1 MFCHAGCILHSWTF
15 DHMSKTPR
23 TDAATIRIETPGF
36 SGDIVFPGSAKHL
49 ETDLNAAHAQ
59 ISALREALEETIQ
72 YIERVAPIP
81 SHKGPCGPES
91 QCDMECL
98 AASSCAG
105 FIAEMQAALSTPPPP
120 VVPLEDVRP
129 LVEALMK
136 LHQNGHGED
145 CDYLNLTGAACSCG
159 AESAEAAIATFT
171 AKHPLP

>member
-1 MFCHAGCILHSWTF
+1 
-15 DHMSKTPR
+15 MSKTPR

-49 ETDLNAAHAQ
+49 ETDLNAAYAQ
-59 ISALREALEETIQ
+59 IAALREALEETIQ
-72 YIERVAPIP
+72 YIECVAPIP

-105 FIAEMQAALSTPPPP
+105 FIAEMQAALSTTPPP

-129 LVEALMK
+129 LREALETIE
-136 LHQNGHGED
+136 NRFVDGED
-145 CDYLNLTGAACSCG
+145 TYEDWKFMGETAVTAL
-159 AESAEAAIATFT
+159 ATFT